1 MSNEE
6 IVERIQS
13 GEDVQSNML
22 KLWQQNRGMIERLAN
37 DYSKVEE
44 REDLKQEAYFGL
56 CKAVES
62 YDPDKGSSFLTWAIY
77 WIRQSMQRY
86 CQNNGTIRIPVH
98 SQEDLRQYK
107 KLQNLFYLHVGRLPN
122 TREYCYY
129 LGCSVKTLES
139 LQRNDRLSR
148 IGSIDIPITGLEND
162 NVTVGDTAA
171 DPGDPYSEILDS
183 VTEQQLKEILW
194 DIVEDLPGKEP
205 AVIKMRYQENLTY
218 KETAARTGITT
229 EAARQWELK
238 ALREMRRPSRA
249 RQLRPFYDFEYIYD
263 RALHGNGAAG
273 FNRTWT
279 SSTERVALDLIE

>member
-1 MSNEE
+1 MSSISEMNEE
-6 IVERIQS
+6 LVFKIQS

-56 CKAVES
+56 CRAVES
-62 YDPDKGSSFLTWAIY
+62 YAPDKGSSFLTWAIY

-148 IGSIDIPITGLEND
+148 I
-162 NVTVGDTAA
+162 
-171 DPGDPYSEILDS
+171 
-183 VTEQQLKEILW
+183 
-194 DIVEDLPGKEP
+194 
-205 AVIKMRYQENLTY
+205 
-218 KETAARTGITT
+218 
-229 EAARQWELK
+229 
-238 ALREMRRPSRA
+238 
-249 RQLRPFYDFEYIYD
+249 
-263 RALHGNGAAG
+263 
-273 FNRTWT
+273 
-279 SSTERVALDLIE
+279 